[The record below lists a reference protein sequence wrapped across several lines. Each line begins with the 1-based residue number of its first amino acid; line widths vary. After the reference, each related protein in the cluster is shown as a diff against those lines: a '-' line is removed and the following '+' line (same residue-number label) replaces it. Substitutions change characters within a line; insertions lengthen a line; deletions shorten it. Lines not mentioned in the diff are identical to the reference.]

1 MDAML
6 IANEA
11 IDSIL
16 KRNEGAILCKL
27 DIEKA
32 YDHVEWS
39 FLVSVMEKMGFGE
52 KWLRWIKWCLSTTS
66 FFVLVNGTPSGFFQ
80 SSRGLRHGDP
90 LSPYLFVIAMEALSC
105 LLRRA
110 VCGGFLSTCQVRGRG
125 GDGVKVS
132 HLLFADDTLIFCEVQ
147 EEQMMFLWWLLM
159 WFEAISGLRV
169 NMDKSELIPVGRVE
183 NVEDMATELGCKVG
197 SLLHTY
203 LGMSL
208 SARFNSVAVWDGIE
222 ERFHKRLAMW
232 KHQHIF
238 KGARITLIRSML
250 SSLPIYLM
258 SILHLPKVI
267 RLRLE

>member
-16 KRNEGAILCKL
+16 KSNEGAILCKL
-27 DIEKA
+27 DIEET

-132 HLLFADDTLIFCEVQ
+132 HLLFADDTLIFCEAQ
-147 EEQMMFLWWLLM
+147 E
-159 WFEAISGLRV
+159 
-169 NMDKSELIPVGRVE
+169 
-183 NVEDMATELGCKVG
+183 
-197 SLLHTY
+197 
-203 LGMSL
+203 
-208 SARFNSVAVWDGIE
+208 
-222 ERFHKRLAMW
+222 
-232 KHQHIF
+232 
-238 KGARITLIRSML
+238 
-250 SSLPIYLM
+250 
-258 SILHLPKVI
+258 
-267 RLRLE
+267 